1 MPQPQDMELVLCR
14 RLLQSRTIL
23 ASNNSILRCIYRNEL
38 ANWTGL
44 RQKHHLLDFKLT
56 RGTTFW
62 PFNFRIFHKDLSLLL
77 GATVQSRH
85 QVYPGH
91 IKNLQ
96 EQAEVPSAIPTPAQ
110 RCSNLEQPGNAE
122 TTWIKITSSV
132 AAWVAA
138 QAALPPQRLQ

>member
-1 MPQPQDMELVLCR
+1 MEPLFG
-14 RLLQSRTIL
+14 S
-23 ASNNSILRCIYRNEL
+23 
-38 ANWTGL
+38 
-44 RQKHHLLDFKLT
+44 
-56 RGTTFW
+56 FW

-77 GATVQSRH
+77 GATVHESLYFPV
-85 QVYPGH
+85 QVTAGH

-110 RCSNLEQPGNAE
+110 RCSNLERPESAE

-138 QAALPPQRLQ
+138 QAAALPLPPQRLQ